1 MNEILKREMDRN
13 KRMVEFL
20 GKPKVK

>member
-13 KRMVEFL
+13 KRMVEFI
-20 GKPKVK
+20 GKAKVN